1 MDLTIDKNGDLDR
14 DSFLAFV
21 ENGKQVVKETL
32 PKMSK

>member
-21 ENGKQVVKETL
+21 ENGKQIVKETL